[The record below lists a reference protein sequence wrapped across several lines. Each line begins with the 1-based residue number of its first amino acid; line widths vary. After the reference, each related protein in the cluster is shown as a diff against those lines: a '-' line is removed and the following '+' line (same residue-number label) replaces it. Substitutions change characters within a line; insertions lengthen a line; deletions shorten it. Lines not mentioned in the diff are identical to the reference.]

1 MIEVR
6 HSGASIAD
14 VIASMR
20 GVQSY
25 MVPYASATALTRTAK
40 HAADVALPAEMRSV
54 FGNPVAYTLKALRTE
69 PASRDKLSARVMV
82 KNTADGGVRP
92 ENFLAPQVEGGGRKF
107 KGLESGLRYAGVLRS
122 GQYAMPG
129 EGLSLDANGNVKGS
143 DVRTILTALKNI
155 KAVSNSGYGRKRVRK
170 GGKLKNDLFVGKP
183 NGGNRPDGIW
193 RREGGG
199 SRGRKEGF
207 GRLRPLFI
215 FTSQAPQYGKRLD
228 FSGVVQRVALER
240 FRPEFEK
247 ALAAMVARGGK
258 A

>member
-14 VIASMR
+14 VIASVR

-25 MVPYASATALTRTAK
+25 MVPYAAATALTRTAK
-40 HAADVALPAEMRSV
+40 HAADKAVPDAMRAAFSS
-54 FGNPVAYTLKALRTE
+54 PVSYTLKSLRTE
-69 PASRDKLSARVMV
+69 PATKDSLSARVMV

-107 KGLESGLRYAGVLRS
+107 KGLEAGLRYAGVLRA

-129 EGLSLDANGNVKGS
+129 EGLSLDANGNVKGA
-143 DVRTILTALKNI
+143 DVRTILTALKSI
-155 KAVSNSGYGRKRVRK
+155 RAVSNGVDRKTGKRLRK
-170 GGKLKNDLFVGKP
+170 GRPLANDLFVGKP
-183 NGGNRPDGIW
+183 RGGNRPDGIW
-193 RREGGG
+193 RREGL
-199 SRGRKEGF
+199 
-207 GRLRPLFI
+207 RLRPLFV
-215 FTSQAPQYGKRLD
+215 FASKAPAYRQRLD

-247 ALAAMVARGGK
+247 ALQAMVAKGGR

>member
-1 MIEVR
+1 MINVR

-14 VIASMR
+14 VAASMR

-25 MVPYASATALTRTAK
+25 MVPYAAAAALTRTAK
-40 HAADVALPAEMRSV
+40 HAADKAVPDAMRAAFSS
-54 FGNPVAYTLKALRTE
+54 PVSYTLKSLRTE
-69 PASRDKLSARVMV
+69 PATKDSLSARVMV

-107 KGLESGLRYAGVLRS
+107 KGLEAGLRYAGVLRA

-129 EGLSLDANGNVKGS
+129 EGLSLDAHGNVKGA
-143 DVRTILTALKNI
+143 DVRTILTALKSI
-155 KAVSNSGYGRKRVRK
+155 RAASSTGTKLRK

-183 NGGNRPDGIW
+183 RGGNRPDGIW
-193 RREGGG
+193 RREGH
-199 SRGRKEGF
+199 
-207 GRLRPLFI
+207 RLRPLFV
-215 FTSQAPQYGKRLD
+215 FASKAPAYRQRLD
-228 FSGVVQRVALER
+228 FNGVVQRVALER

-247 ALAAMVARGGK
+247 ALQAMVAKGGR

>member
-1 MIEVR
+1 MINVR

-14 VIASMR
+14 VAASMR

-25 MVPYASATALTRTAK
+25 MVPYAAATALTRTAK
-40 HAADVALPAEMRSV
+40 HAADKAVPDAMRAAFSS
-54 FGNPVAYTLKALRTE
+54 PVSYTLKSLRTE
-69 PASRDKLSARVMV
+69 PATKDSLSARVMV

-107 KGLESGLRYAGVLRS
+107 KGLETGLRYAGVLRA

-129 EGLSLDANGNVKGS
+129 EGLSLDAHGNVKGA
-143 DVRTILTALKNI
+143 DVRTILTALKSI
-155 KAVSNSGYGRKRVRK
+155 RAASSTGKKLRK

-183 NGGNRPDGIW
+183 RGGNRPDGIW
-193 RREGGG
+193 RREGGSG
-199 SRGRKEGF
+199 QGKKEGY
-207 GRLRPLFI
+207 GRIRPLFV
-215 FTSQAPQYGKRLD
+215 FASQAPQYGQRLD
-228 FSGVVQRVALER
+228 FNGVVQRVALER

-247 ALAAMVARGGK
+247 ALQAMVVKGGS

>member
-1 MIEVR
+1 MINVR

-14 VIASMR
+14 VAASMR

-25 MVPYASATALTRTAK
+25 MVPYAAATALTRTAK
-40 HAADVALPAEMRSV
+40 HAADKAVPDAMRAAFSS
-54 FGNPVAYTLKALRTE
+54 PVSYTLKSLRTE
-69 PASRDKLSARVMV
+69 PATKDSLSARVMV

-107 KGLESGLRYAGVLRS
+107 KGLEAGLRYAGVLRT

-129 EGLSLDANGNVKGS
+129 EGLSLDAHGNVKGA
-143 DVRTILTALKNI
+143 DVRTILTALKSI
-155 KAVSNSGYGRKRVRK
+155 RAVSATRDRKTGKRLGKGRQ
-170 GGKLKNDLFVGKP
+170 LANDLFVGIP
-183 NGGNRPDGIW
+183 RGDVRPRPDGIW
-193 RREGGG
+193 RREGH
-199 SRGRKEGF
+199 RIRA
-207 GRLRPLFI
+207 LFV
-215 FTSQAPQYGKRLD
+215 FTSKMRPYSRRLD

-247 ALAAMVARGGK
+247 ALQAMVAKGGR

>member
-25 MVPYASATALTRTAK
+25 MVPYATATALTRTAK
-40 HAADVALPAEMRSV
+40 HAADKAVPDAMRAAFSS
-54 FGNPVAYTLKALRTE
+54 PVSYTLKSLRVE
-69 PASRDKLSARVMV
+69 PASKDSLSARVMV

-129 EGLSLDANGNVKGS
+129 KGLSLDASGNVKGA
-143 DVRTILTALKNI
+143 DVRTILTALKGIRGGVGANGQR
-155 KAVSNSGYGRKRVRK
+155 AGRGRK
-170 GGKLKNDLFVGKP
+170 LANDMFVGKP
-183 NGGNRPDGIW
+183 RGGNRPDGIW
-193 RREGGG
+193 RREGD
-199 SRGRKEGF
+199 RI
-207 GRLRPLFI
+207 RPLFV
-215 FTSQAPQYGKRLD
+215 FASKAPAYSRRLD
-228 FSGVVQRVALER
+228 FTGVVQRVALDR
-240 FRPEFEK
+240 FKVEFDK
-247 ALAAMVARGGK
+247 ALQAMASKGAR